1 MNRRRVTR
9 LAALYCLLVGV
20 TLTLLL
26 LVGCIRPG
34 PIDAALATHA
44 AAQATADY
52 GATAWAAQLTAVA
65 PTP

>member
-1 MNRRRVTR
+1 MRRFGIF
-9 LAALYCLLVGV
+9 YCLTVVGV

-26 LVGCIRPG
+26 LAGCIRPG

-52 GATAWAAQLTAVA
+52 GATVFAAQLTAIA
-65 PTP
+65 TTIP